1 MLAFSD
7 HGEQQEPEGTAS
19 YTKGRGQHAG
29 PERPGVGRG
38 RQLTEARAWWV
49 LPWCQLF
56 DYNLKSYA

>member
-19 YTKGRGQHAG
+19 YAKGLGQHAG

-38 RQLTEARAWWV
+38 ETVDGGQGLVGATLVPA
-49 LPWCQLF
+49 F
-56 DYNLKSYA
+56 